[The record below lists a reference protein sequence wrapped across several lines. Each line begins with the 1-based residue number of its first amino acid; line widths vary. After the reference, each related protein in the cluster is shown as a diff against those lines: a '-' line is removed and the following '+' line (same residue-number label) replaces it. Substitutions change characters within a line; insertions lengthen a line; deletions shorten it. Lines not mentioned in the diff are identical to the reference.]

1 MWPHHD
7 AVAKRASQL
16 FADYK
21 QGLDIAKYATTG
33 QEDRRLVASKGKRS
47 DSPGKNTQT
56 STKGG
61 NWKGSQESVHE
72 VTATSNI
79 GQGQPT

>member
-1 MWPHHD
+1 LLSGMWPHYD
-7 AVAKRASQL
+7 AVAQRSSKL
-16 FADYK
+16 FADFK

-33 QEDRRLVASKGKRS
+33 QEDRRVAPKGKRS

-61 NWKGSQESVHE
+61 NWKGQQDS
-72 VTATSNI
+72 
-79 GQGQPT
+79 

>member
-1 MWPHHD
+1 MWPHYD
-7 AVAKRASQL
+7 AVAQRSSKL
-16 FADYK
+16 FADFK

-33 QEDRRLVASKGKRS
+33 QEDKRVGHSKGKRS

-61 NWKGSQESVHE
+61 NWKGQDD
-72 VTATSNI
+72 
-79 GQGQPT
+79 Q